1 MLIVC
6 EVYHGRSAKQQL
18 VTVGRQTEWAGTKS
32 KLKVNLSRLVWKSK
46 TKVRNHAS
54 LVETGTEAPPLVRSS
69 NHYRSFNEGFVLR
82 SASNGPRACAWL
94 LCSRPSSGLDR
105 SNGVV
110 NARTDSGHVAKS
122 LRTRSRPPHGEK
134 MFHAR
139 ADEMPD
145 CLQDCLYAIGT

>member
-82 SASNGPRACAWL
+82 SASNGPRTCAWL
-94 LCSRPSSGLDR
+94 LCSRPALGTRRRAALDAAVGPAQLLAELC
-105 SNGVV
+105 SIASLPATVQANF
-110 NARTDSGHVAKS
+110 AVAY
-122 LRTRSRPPHGEK
+122 EV
-134 MFHAR
+134 
-139 ADEMPD
+139 
-145 CLQDCLYAIGT
+145 